1 MVDLIRRRKSLK
13 RKEAKKL
20 LTRISE
26 PFDSV
31 KAEKV
36 EIAEFED
43 LILYLFDDKIEFI
56 EDANELY
63 PVLNSKYIDQLP
75 SVIVDMGAIPYV
87 CNGADVMA
95 PGIIELDDF
104 NEGSQ
109 VVIRDVNHKKALAI
123 GKAKKSSKSINES
136 RKGKVIENLHY
147 VGDKLWGIL

>member
-1 MVDLIRRRKSLK
+1 MVDLIRKRKSLK